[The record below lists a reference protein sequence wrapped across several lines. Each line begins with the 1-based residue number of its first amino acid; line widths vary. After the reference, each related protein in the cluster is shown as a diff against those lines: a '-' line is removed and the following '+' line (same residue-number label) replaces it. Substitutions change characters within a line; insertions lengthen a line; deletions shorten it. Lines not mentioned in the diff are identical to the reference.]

1 MQVGEKEF
9 SLKLLSLKIT
19 TGKKKPYIKNKMLYI
34 PEKPYGLEKGKNF
47 ILYTPGYLVA
57 DMKEGAQLGASMILT
72 DFETGEYVKESSTY
86 ILYNKKTKRTFVEE
100 NWK

>member
-1 MQVGEKEF
+1 
-9 SLKLLSLKIT
+9 
-19 TGKKKPYIKNKMLYI
+19 
-34 PEKPYGLEKGKNF
+34 
-47 ILYTPGYLVA
+47 
-57 DMKEGAQLGASMILT
+57 MKEGAQLGASMILT